1 MKVFWIEQ
9 SEPYFR
15 NIEVWMYKVMDF
27 RRKKIIASI
36 FLALFMFFSCNS
48 VFAITEQTVRI
59 KDITHVKGIRENQV
73 VGYGLVVGLQNT
85 GDNSRHTQMTSQQ
98 MLQALGTV
106 IDQSNYIQKGTSAAV
121 IVTANIPPFAKEGD
135 KIDVTVSAMADAK
148 SLTGGVLVQTQ
159 LRAPNGE
166 VVAVAQG
173 PVSTGGIRAS
183 GGGASAS
190 KGVTTTGRVP
200 NGAII
205 ERDILSVIGDETTLT
220 LLLDKADYTM
230 ASRVAKT
237 ISTRVASAKATDG
250 GSIVV
255 NIPQRYRNDRVT
267 FLSIIE
273 NQIVGA
279 VSEKARVVVNE
290 RTGTIVMGGNTKLL
304 PAAVAHGG
312 ITVTIQVETEVSQ
325 PQPFAQG
332 DTTVVQNGAVQITE
346 HEGSLIEMEANSNL
360 SDLVNAL
367 NNIGVTPMDLIAILQ
382 ALAKAGSLQ
391 AELEII

>member
-1 MKVFWIEQ
+1 M
-9 SEPYFR
+9 FR
-15 NIEVWMYKVMDF
+15 SMNFNKKNIITALLLVL
-27 RRKKIIASI
+27 
-36 FLALFMFFSCNS
+36 FLGFSCNG
-48 VFAITEQTVRI
+48 VFAITEQVVRI

-106 IDQSNYIQKGTSAAV
+106 VDQSNYIQKGTSAAV

-159 LRAPNGE
+159 LRAANGE

-183 GGGASAS
+183 GGGASSS

-200 NGAII
+200 NGAIV
-205 ERDILSVIGDETTLT
+205 ERDILSVIGDDATLT

-237 ISTRVASAKATDG
+237 ISARVAPAKATDG
-250 GSIVV
+250 GSVVV
-255 NIPQRYRNDRVT
+255 NIPQKYRNDRVT

-290 RTGTIVMGGNTKLL
+290 RTGTIVIGGNTKLL

-325 PQPFAQG
+325 PQPFSQG

-346 HEGSLIEMEANSNL
+346 HEASLIEMQANSSL

-367 NNIGVTPMDLIAILQ
+367 NNIGVTPTDLIAILQ
-382 ALAKAGSLQ
+382 ALARAGSLQ

>member
-1 MKVFWIEQ
+1 MENISMKKREI
-9 SEPYFR
+9 
-15 NIEVWMYKVMDF
+15 N
-27 RRKKIIASI
+27 KIFAATI
-36 FLALFMFFSCNS
+36 LLLFAIFSCS
-48 VFAITEQTVRI
+48 GVFAIVEQTLRI
-59 KDITHVKGIRENQV
+59 KDITHIKGVRENQV

-106 IDQSNYIQKGTSAAV
+106 VDQSNYIQKGTSAAV

-166 VVAVAQG
+166 IIAVAQG

-205 ERDILSVIGDETTLT
+205 ERDILSSIGDETTLT

-230 ASRVAKT
+230 ASRIAKT
-237 ISTRVASAKATDG
+237 ISTRVASAKAVDG
-250 GSIVV
+250 GAVVV
-255 NIPQRYRNDRVT
+255 NIPQKYNNDRVT

-279 VSEKARVVVNE
+279 VSEKAKVVVNE
-290 RTGTIVMGGNTKLL
+290 RTGTIVIGGNTKLM

-312 ITVTIQVETEVSQ
+312 ITVTIQVETEVAQ
-325 PQPFAQG
+325 PMPYTQG
-332 DTTVVQNGAVQITE
+332 TTEVIQNGAVQITE
-346 HEGSLIEMEANSNL
+346 HEGSLIEMSANSNL

-367 NNIGVTPMDLIAILQ
+367 NNIGVTPTDLIAILQ
-382 ALAKAGSLQ
+382 ALATAGSLQ

>member
-1 MKVFWIEQ
+1 MKKNVT
-9 SEPYFR
+9 
-15 NIEVWMYKVMDF
+15 
-27 RRKKIIASI
+27 IALAFLMMI
-36 FLALFMFFSCNS
+36 FQMLPVLAIS
-48 VFAITEQTVRI
+48 EQTVRI

-98 MLQALGTV
+98 MLQTLGTV

-166 VVAVAQG
+166 IIAVAQG

-183 GGGASAS
+183 GGGASSS

-205 ERDILSVIGDETTLT
+205 ERDILSIIGDESTLT

-237 ISTRVASAKATDG
+237 ISARIATAKAVDG
-250 GSIVV
+250 GSVVV
-255 NIPQRYRNDRVT
+255 NIPKKYTNDRVT

-279 VSEKARVVVNE
+279 VSEKAKVVVNE
-290 RTGTIVMGGNTKLL
+290 RTGTIVIGGNTKLL

-325 PQPFAQG
+325 PQPFSQG
-332 DTTVVQNGAVQITE
+332 ETTVVQNGAVQITE
-346 HEGSLIEMEANSNL
+346 HEGSLIQMEANSSL

-367 NNIGVTPMDLIAILQ
+367 NNIGVTPTDLIAILQ
-382 ALAKAGSLQ
+382 ALATAGSLQ

>member
-1 MKVFWIEQ
+1 MGMKKAKENNRTITHFLM
-9 SEPYFR
+9 SLCL
-15 NIEVWMYKVMDF
+15 
-27 RRKKIIASI
+27 SI
-36 FLALFMFFSCNS
+36 LISLMLFQPALAI
-48 VFAITEQTVRI
+48 VEQTVRI

-73 VGYGLVVGLQNT
+73 VGYGLVVGLQGT
-85 GDNSRHTQMTSQQ
+85 GDNSRHTQMTTQQ
-98 MLQALGTV
+98 MLQSLGTV

-135 KIDVTVSAMADAK
+135 KLDVTVSAMADAK

-166 VVAVAQG
+166 IVAVAQG
-173 PVSTGGIRAS
+173 PVSTGGITAS
-183 GGGASAS
+183 GGGASSS

-200 NGAII
+200 NGAIV
-205 ERDILSVIGDETTLT
+205 ERDILSNIGDETTLT

-237 ISTRVASAKATDG
+237 VATRVAPARAVDG
-250 GSIVV
+250 GAVVV
-255 NIPQRYRNDRVT
+255 NIPSRYQNDRVT

-279 VSEKARVVVNE
+279 TSQKARVVVNE
-290 RTGTIVMGGNTKLL
+290 RTGTIVLGGNTKLL

-312 ITVTIQVETEVSQ
+312 ITVTIQVETQVSQ
-325 PQPFAQG
+325 PNAFSQG
-332 DTTVVQNGAVQITE
+332 QTTVVQNGAVQITE
-346 HEGSLIEMEANSNL
+346 REASLVEMKANSSL
-360 SDLVNAL
+360 SELVSAL
-367 NNIGVTPMDLIAILQ
+367 NQIGVTPNDLIAILQ
-382 ALAKAGSLQ
+382 ALSQAGSLQ

>member
-1 MKVFWIEQ
+1 MKI
-9 SEPYFR
+9 
-15 NIEVWMYKVMDF
+15 
-27 RRKKIIASI
+27 KKI
-36 FLALFMFFSCNS
+36 LAFITMFSVILFMTP
-48 VFAITEQTVRI
+48 VMAISEQTLRI
-59 KDITHVKGIRENQV
+59 KDITHVKGVRENQV

-166 VVAVAQG
+166 IVAIAQG
-173 PVSTGGIRAS
+173 PVTVGGIKAS
-183 GGGASAS
+183 GGGSSTS
-190 KGVTTTGRVP
+190 KGVTTTGRIP

-205 ERDILSVIGDETTLT
+205 ERDILSNIGEEKTLT
-220 LLLDKADYTM
+220 LLLDKADYTI
-230 ASRVAKT
+230 ASRISKTVNSRVAP
-237 ISTRVASAKATDG
+237 AKAVDG
-250 GSIVV
+250 GTIEIT
-255 NIPQRYRNDRVT
+255 IPSKYMNDRVT

-279 VSEKARVVVNE
+279 VSEKAKVVVNE
-290 RTGTIVMGGNTKLL
+290 RTGTIVIGGNTKLM

-312 ITVTIQVETEVSQ
+312 ITVTIRAENEIVQPLPFTQAQTGVIQNAQTE
-325 PQPFAQG
+325 
-332 DTTVVQNGAVQITE
+332 ITE
-346 HEGSLIEMEANSNL
+346 KQGSLVQMSANSSL
-360 SDLVNAL
+360 SDLVSAL

-382 ALAKAGSLQ
+382 ALSTAGSLQ
-391 AELEII
+391 AELEVI

>member
-1 MKVFWIEQ
+1 MVRKI
-9 SEPYFR
+9 
-15 NIEVWMYKVMDF
+15 
-27 RRKKIIASI
+27 KKISA
-36 FLALFMFFSCNS
+36 FLGVVLMLFSATPIM
-48 VFAITEQTVRI
+48 AISEQTLRI

-98 MLQALGTV
+98 MLSALGTV

-121 IVTANIPPFAKEGD
+121 IVTANVPPFAKEGD

-166 VVAVAQG
+166 VVAIAQG
-173 PVSTGGIRAS
+173 PVTVGGISAS
-183 GGGASAS
+183 GGGSRAS

-205 ERDILSVIGDETTLT
+205 ERDILSNIGDEKSLT
-220 LLLDKADYTM
+220 LILDKADYTM
-230 ASRVAKT
+230 ASRISKT
-237 ISTRVASAKATDG
+237 IASRVAPARALDG
-250 GSIVV
+250 GAVQV
-255 NIPQRYRNDRVT
+255 AIPQKYMNDRVT

-279 VSEKARVVVNE
+279 VSEKAKVVVNE
-290 RTGTIVMGGNTKLL
+290 RTGTIVIGGNTKLM

-312 ITVTIQVETEVSQ
+312 ITVTIRAENEISQ
-325 PQPFAQG
+325 PLPFTQGQTGVIQNAQIE
-332 DTTVVQNGAVQITE
+332 ITE
-346 HEGSLIEMEANSNL
+346 KQGSLIQMEANSSL
-360 SDLVNAL
+360 SDLVSAL

-382 ALAKAGSLQ
+382 ALSTAGSLQ
-391 AELEII
+391 AELEVI

>member
-1 MKVFWIEQ
+1 MMK
-9 SEPYFR
+9 
-15 NIEVWMYKVMDF
+15 
-27 RRKKIIASI
+27 KKISI
-36 FLALFMFFSCNS
+36 FLISILMLMNVLPSL
-48 VFAITEQTVRI
+48 AISEQTLRI
-59 KDITHVKGIRENQV
+59 KDITHIKGIRENQV

-121 IVTANIPPFAKEGD
+121 IVTANVPPFAKEGD

-166 VVAVAQG
+166 IVAIAQG
-173 PVSTGGIRAS
+173 PVTVGGISAS
-183 GGGASAS
+183 GGGSSSS

-205 ERDILSVIGDETTLT
+205 ERDILSSIGDEKSLT

-230 ASRVAKT
+230 ASRISKT
-237 ISTRVASAKATDG
+237 ISSRISPARALDG
-250 GSIVV
+250 GAVEV
-255 NIPQRYRNDRVT
+255 AIPKKYMNDRVT

-279 VSEKARVVVNE
+279 VSEKAKVVVNE
-290 RTGTIVMGGNTKLL
+290 RTGTIVIGGNTKLM

-312 ITVTIQVETEVSQ
+312 ITVTIRAENTIAQ
-325 PQPFAQG
+325 PMPFTQAQTG
-332 DTTVVQNGAVQITE
+332 VVQNAQIEITE
-346 HEGSLIEMEANSNL
+346 KQGSLIQMSANSSL
-360 SDLVNAL
+360 SDLVSAL

-382 ALAKAGSLQ
+382 ALSTAGSLQ
-391 AELEII
+391 AELEVI

>member
-1 MKVFWIEQ
+1 MF
-9 SEPYFR
+9 
-15 NIEVWMYKVMDF
+15 
-27 RRKKIIASI
+27 KKQIALII
-36 FLALFMFFSCNS
+36 LMALIIPFSS
-48 VFAITEQTVRI
+48 VFALSEQTLRI

-98 MLQALGTV
+98 MHLSLGTV

-121 IVTANIPPFAKEGD
+121 IVTATVPPFAKEGD

-148 SLTGGVLVQTQ
+148 SLSGGVLVQTQ

-166 VVAVAQG
+166 VVAIAQG
-173 PVSTGGIRAS
+173 PLTVGGIKAS
-183 GGGASAS
+183 SGGASSS

-205 ERDILSVIGDETTLT
+205 ERDIQTTIGDDTSLT

-230 ASRVAKT
+230 ASRIAKT
-237 ISTRVASAKATDG
+237 ISTRLAPSRALDG
-250 GSIVV
+250 GAVSVT
-255 NIPQRYRNDRVT
+255 IPQKYRNDRVT
-267 FLSIIE
+267 FLSLIE

-279 VSEKARVVVNE
+279 TSSKAKVVVNE
-290 RTGTIVMGGNTKLL
+290 RTGTIVIGGNTKLM

-312 ITVTIQVETEVSQ
+312 ITVTIRVENEVVQ
-325 PQPFAQG
+325 PNPLAQG
-332 DTTVVQNGAVQITE
+332 NTALQQNAQIQIDE
-346 HEGSLIEMEANSNL
+346 KQGSLVQMDANSNL
-360 SDLVNAL
+360 SDLVSAL

-382 ALAKAGSLQ
+382 ALSQAGSLE
-391 AELEII
+391 AELEVI

>member
-1 MKVFWIEQ
+1 MYRGIKV
-9 SEPYFR
+9 
-15 NIEVWMYKVMDF
+15 K
-27 RRKKIIASI
+27 KKIFAG
-36 FLALFMFFSCNS
+36 LLLTLFMSFSLNGA
-48 VFAITEQTVRI
+48 FAIVEQTVRI
-59 KDITHVKGIRENQV
+59 KDITHVKGVRENQV

-98 MLQALGTV
+98 MLQSLGTV

-135 KIDVTVSAMADAK
+135 KLDVTVSAMADAK

-166 VVAVAQG
+166 IVAVAQG

-200 NGAII
+200 NGAIV
-205 ERDILSVIGDETTLT
+205 ERDILSSIGDETSLT

-237 ISTRVASAKATDG
+237 VATRVAPAKAVDG
-250 GSIVV
+250 SAVV
-255 NIPQRYRNDRVT
+255 VTIPQKYRNDRVT

-279 VSEKARVVVNE
+279 TSEKARVVVNE
-290 RTGTIVMGGNTKLL
+290 RTGTIVIGGNTKLM

-332 DTTVVQNGAVQITE
+332 NTQVVQNGAVQITE
-346 HEGSLIEMEANSNL
+346 HEGSLIQMDANSSL

-367 NNIGVTPMDLIAILQ
+367 NNIGVTPMDLMAILQ
-382 ALAKAGSLQ
+382 ALATAGSLQ